1 MEILV
6 TVLLVAL
13 IIICII
19 KREKDNNLGNA
30 VYNVVRYICGNG
42 PYTLCA
48 AGVDG
53 DDKRI
58 IISSIDFVLD
68 IRLNGFM
75 IQNPDTTLFGR
86 FIHACLVYDGMFQC
100 SKFKYTDAIECIKL
114 KFKKS
119 GDVFIIKD
127 RKTHTVILD
136 ALSYYFKGETYV
148 EVYNGVYK
156 RQ

>member
-30 VYNVVRYICGNG
+30 VYKVVSYICGNC

-48 AGVDG
+48 DEVDG

-75 IQNPDTTLFGR
+75 IQEPDNTLFGR
-86 FIHACLVYDGMFQC
+86 FIHACLMYDGIFQRG
-100 SKFKYTDAIECIKL
+100 KFKYTDSIECIKL

-127 RKTHTVILD
+127 RKKHTIILD
-136 ALSYYFKGETYV
+136 ALSYYFKGETYI